1 MTEFGREYGEGLYA
15 LCAEEHI
22 ERETL
27 DELRALC
34 DAFRENPD
42 FIRLLSNM
50 SLSKEERVGIADRA
64 LRGQVHPY
72 VLNFIMILT
81 ERGAAY
87 AFQECVAAYQACYN
101 DAHRIVEAEVTTAK
115 ALTDAQREKLMQKLR
130 AMTGKDV
137 ALRENVDA
145 SVLGGVL
152 LQMDGKR
159 YDNTLRQRL
168 NDIRRSIA
176 GEEA

>member
-22 ERETL
+22 EKDVLE
-27 DELRALC
+27 ELLSLC
-34 DAFRENPD
+34 AAFDENPD
-42 FIRLLSNM
+42 FLRLLSNM
-50 SLSKEERVGIADRA
+50 SMSKEERVDIADKA
-64 LRGQVHPY
+64 LRGQVDQY
-72 VLNFIMILT
+72 VLNFLKILV

-87 AFQECVAAYQACYN
+87 AFRECAAAYQECYN
-101 DAHRIVEAEVTTAK
+101 AAHRIVEADVTTARP
-115 ALTDAQREKLMQKLR
+115 LTEEQRRKLTEKLR

-137 ALRENVDA
+137 VLRETVDET
-145 SVLGGVL
+145 VLGGVL

-168 NDIRRSIA
+168 NDIRQAIS
-176 GEEA
+176 GEDA